1 MSAAASCRGAAEKES
16 PPCLQ
21 CRSDTPNPGVETEAS
36 CGRHTETSLRHKRL
50 LAGTATADDMT
61 FTRNLI
67 VVERAVERARI
78 HKLNESLLSLPA
90 KSAESAGKDDV
101 AAARRTGQKKRTR
114 EEVEVEKDEVEGEE
128 EKKERIRHNTNL
140 LRVLARKELMDLAR
154 LNSVS
159 PTESKALIVE
169 ALACVLD
176 IRAAHVLGKAVFG
189 THLQS
194 LLGPHS
200 CGTNSRRS
208 TRTKPTASLSFCN
221 HFTTTRSMLL
231 LEILLVILRQTLTLL
246 LPRLQL
252 LMATYEFS
260 LMATRAVTIAT
271 FTWGRAGRGPG
282 SGLPHSP
289 VVRVGARASA
299 GQSPVVRVEAIP
311 ITPGRGTP

>member
-21 CRSDTPNPGVETEAS
+21 CPSDTQNPGVETEAT
-36 CGRHTETSLRHKRL
+36 CGGHTETWRRHKRL

-176 IRAAHVLGKAVFG
+176 IRAAHVLGKAVFWDTSSEPTG
-189 THLQS
+189 PTLLWHQFKEKYKDEADSIIELLQS
-194 LLGPHS
+194 FYDYAFDAFAGDLARNTA
-200 CGTNSRRS
+200 TN
-208 TRTKPTASLSFCN
+208 T
-221 HFTTTRSMLL
+221 H
-231 LEILLVILRQTLTLL
+231 VI
-246 LPRLQL
+246 
-252 LMATYEFS
+252 A
-260 LMATRAVTIAT
+260 
-271 FTWGRAGRGPG
+271 
-282 SGLPHSP
+282 
-289 VVRVGARASA
+289 ASA
-299 GQSPVVRVEAIP
+299 AIADGDVRILADGDKSGDYCDLYMGP
-311 ITPGRGTP
+311 CR

>member
-21 CRSDTPNPGVETEAS
+21 CRSDTQNPGVETEAS
-36 CGRHTETSLRHKRL
+36 CGRHTATWHRHKRL

-67 VVERAVERARI
+67 AVERAVERARI

-159 PTESKALIVE
+159 PTESNALIVE

-176 IRAAHVLGKAVFG
+176 IRAAHVLGKAAFWDTSSEPTG
-189 THLQS
+189 PTLLWPQFKEKYKDEADSIIELLQS
-194 LLGPHS
+194 FYDYALDAFAGDIAR
-200 CGTNSRRS
+200 NSA
-208 TRTKPTASLSFCN
+208 TKT
-221 HFTTTRSMLL
+221 H
-231 LEILLVILRQTLTLL
+231 VI
-246 LPRLQL
+246 
-252 LMATYEFS
+252 A
-260 LMATRAVTIAT
+260 
-271 FTWGRAGRGPG
+271 
-282 SGLPHSP
+282 
-289 VVRVGARASA
+289 ASA
-299 GQSPVVRVEAIP
+299 HVAAGDDGDDSDDYGGLYMGPC
-311 ITPGRGTP
+311 